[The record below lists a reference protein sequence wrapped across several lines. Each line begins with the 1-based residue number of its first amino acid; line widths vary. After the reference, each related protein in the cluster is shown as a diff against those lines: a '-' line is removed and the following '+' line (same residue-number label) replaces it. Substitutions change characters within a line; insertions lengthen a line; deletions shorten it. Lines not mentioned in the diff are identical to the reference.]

1 MEIIS
6 VTHSAGLGFGTLI
19 VETPG
24 SSAFRK
30 ATPPPVE
37 STRKLKGEGVK
48 QPMGESY
55 LEGTLDTG
63 MSSKPK
69 TLYIEEH
76 EGDNNKLGDTPE
88 LDPMQSKEHVF
99 RSSEETDPEVL
110 PTNLTLELSQ
120 HSISSTSAGE
130 ELEGESL
137 VKTGRDDAFDLT
149 KIRRNKN

>member
-1 MEIIS
+1 M
-6 VTHSAGLGFGTLI
+6 
-19 VETPG
+19 
-24 SSAFRK
+24 
-30 ATPPPVE
+30 E

-63 MSSKPK
+63 MSLKPK

-76 EGDNNKLGDTPE
+76 EGDDNKLGDTPQ
-88 LDPMQSKEHVF
+88 LDPLLSKEHAS

-110 PTNLTLELSQ
+110 HTNLTSELSQ

-130 ELEGESL
+130 ELEG
-137 VKTGRDDAFDLT
+137 
-149 KIRRNKN
+149 

>member
-1 MEIIS
+1 MS
-6 VTHSAGLGFGTLI
+6 VTPSAGLGFGTLI

-48 QPMGESY
+48 QPVGESY
-55 LEGTLDTG
+55 LEGTLETG
-63 MSSKPK
+63 MSLKPK
-69 TLYIEEH
+69 TLYIKEH
-76 EGDNNKLGDTPE
+76 EGDDNKLGDTPE
-88 LDPMQSKEHVF
+88 LDSKQSKEYVS

-110 PTNLTLELSQ
+110 HANLTSELSQ

-137 VKTGRDDAFDLT
+137 MKTG
-149 KIRRNKN
+149 